1 MPVTVLLVLAGLVV
15 MMRRSRPP
23 APAAAVAA
31 TQTAAAPAP
40 TEPPAMLDLSPIT
53 PAPAADAPAVAGSAV
68 PAAVATAPVNPL
80 IVASPASLAD
90 VVSRCAPAVVTIESA
105 IGLGTGFFVSPN
117 QVLTNDHV
125 VSQSTTVTLR
135 LGNGQRA
142 LGRVTAR
149 SPDADLAL
157 VQSDVA
163 LADRFVLALRPVT
176 SVRTGEEVLAIGSP
190 ALGKSA
196 LDTSVTRGIVS
207 GIRTLGGI
215 TVIQTDA
222 ALNPGNSGGPLVDVS
237 GRVVGINTI
246 KAVQQESIG
255 FAVAAD
261 YAQALLEGRPVQAV
275 TDSTR
280 PAASPGQVPTPMPS
294 AAPSQTEVEREAGAQ
309 RLDQQAASI
318 APHAARFTRMV
329 ERYRDTCLTQPG
341 VRSQSWQSVERYVAS
356 DTAADPQCLSW
367 RAEIASLK
375 ADIKNALRQ
384 LAEGAR
390 RSGVYPGTIRSIYVK
405 YGLAWEGWE
414 R

>member
-1 MPVTVLLVLAGLVV
+1 
-15 MMRRSRPP
+15 MRRSGPP
-23 APAAAVAA
+23 APSAPVAP
-31 TQTAAAPAP
+31 TQTAAAPAA
-40 TEPPAMLDLSPIT
+40 TEPPAMPQISPVT
-53 PAPAADAPAVAGSAV
+53 QAPAVEAPAGAGSAA
-68 PAAVATAPVNPL
+68 PAAVATAPISPL
-80 IVASPASLAD
+80 IVSSPASLAD

-125 VSQSTTVTLR
+125 VSQSTAVTLR
-135 LGNGQRA
+135 LANGQRA
-142 LGRVTAR
+142 LGRVTVRA
-149 SPDADLAL
+149 PDADLAL

-163 LADRFVLALRPVT
+163 LADHAVLALRPVT

-246 KAVQQESIG
+246 KAIQQESIG

-261 YAQALLEGRPVQAV
+261 YAQALLEGRPVRAV

-294 AAPSQTEVEREAGAQ
+294 AAPSQTEVERETGTQ

-318 APHAARFTRMV
+318 APHAARFTRLI

-341 VRSQSWQSVERYVAS
+341 VRSRSWQSVERYVAS
-356 DTAADPQCLSW
+356 DNAADAECLTLRS
-367 RAEIASLK
+367 EIANLK
-375 ADIKNALRQ
+375 ADIQGALRQ
-384 LAEGAR
+384 VGDQAR
-390 RSGVYPGTIRSIYVK
+390 RAGVYPGTIRAIYARH
-405 YGLAWEGWE
+405 GLTWEGWE